1 LIPVNTILCLLA
13 NTALS
18 SNLVAQGI
26 GMGGLIFAIFSFQ
39 NNKRNLILFFLGMAQ
54 MFFIFHF
61 ALLGVW
67 TAAAMNVVGSTRTFF
82 FIFRGRK
89 KWMESNAVMFIFIFL
104 FLISC
109 VFSWQNWLSILPIA
123 AMIIETI
130 GLWQKNPRIIRFIV
144 FVPHPVWF
152 VYNFIHRSYP
162 GVLAEVFILVSLI
175 TGIVRFD
182 ILPWLRKRNDSGK
195 ENGNSPGKS

>member
-1 LIPVNTILCLLA
+1 MSVNTILFLLA

-54 MFFIFHF
+54 LFFIFHF

-67 TAAAMNVVGSTRTFF
+67 TAAAMNIVGSTRTFF

-89 KWMESNAVMFIFIFL
+89 KWTDSNAIMFVFIGL
-104 FLISC
+104 FLIAG
-109 VFSWQNWLSILPIA
+109 VISWQNWLSIVPII

-144 FVPHPVWF
+144 FIPHPMWLI
-152 VYNFIHRSYP
+152 YNFINRSYP
-162 GVLAEVFILVSLI
+162 GVLTEIFILVSLI
-175 TGIVRFD
+175 AGIIRFD
-182 ILPWLRKRNDSGK
+182 ILPWLRERNIAG
-195 ENGNSPGKS
+195 EEE

>member
-1 LIPVNTILCLLA
+1 MPLGAILCFFA

-18 SNLVAQGI
+18 NNLIAQGI

-67 TAAAMNVVGSTRTFF
+67 TAAAMNIVGSTRTFF

-89 KWMESNAVMFIFIFL
+89 KWMDSNAVMYIFICL
-104 FLISC
+104 FLIAG
-109 VFSWQNWLSILPIA
+109 FISWQNWLSILPIV
-123 AMIIETI
+123 AMIIETL

-144 FVPHPVWF
+144 FVPHPMWLT
-152 VYNFIHRSYP
+152 YNFIHRSYP
-162 GVLAEVFILVSLI
+162 GVLTEVFILVSLI
-175 TGIVRFD
+175 TGIIRFD
-182 ILPWLRKRNDSGK
+182 ILPWIRERNVSGK
-195 ENGNSPGKS
+195 ENRDFSGKS